1 MLDVN
6 VLPVAQFPPTEPPLS
21 SLFILLLAFVV
32 SLLSSGLA
40 RYLTDTDKLRRLTRE
55 TKRYQKLRTQMLKTA
70 DVKLKKQ
77 YEHEADRMR
86 RVQSELSRMQM
97 KPMLIIIVPMLI
109 VFGFFNAYYD
119 PGFTIVSG
127 VWEAHGTLPAV
138 IPFNLP
144 ESLII
149 LPTGRNIVHP
159 EWGHVFVP
167 FYFMWYMAGS
177 LMFSGIFRRAFGLQP
192 D

>member
-21 SLFILLLAFVV
+21 SIFILLISFIVALISAV
-32 SLLSSGLA
+32 LA

-55 TKRYQKLRTQMLKTA
+55 TKRYQKLRTRMLKTA

-86 RVQSELSRMQM
+86 RVQSELSRMQL
-97 KPMLIIIVPMLI
+97 KPTLILIIPIF
-109 VFGFFNAYYD
+109 VFFAVFNAYYD
-119 PGFTIVSG
+119 PGFVEVNG

-159 EWGHVFVP
+159 EWGRVFVP
-167 FYFMWYMAGS
+167 FYYMWYMAGS
-177 LMFSGIFRRAFGLQP
+177 LLFSGIFRRAFGLQP
-192 D
+192 E